1 VVARWV
7 TVIVCVPAA
16 VPFAAVALTTSL
28 FEELTDNPPKSPVKS
43 VRAWRLV
50 WKAVMSLWRLCNEE
64 VTALSAVTRAS
75 NVFSGAA
82 SISRI
87 ASTVEV
93 TSMPLP
99 EVLVAEFR
107 MASTASRIAA
117 FSLEVEEV
125 EEELV
130 SPRSWLSDSLEL
142 PTKLDRSELMELVL
156 IPLLLLRLG
165 SARFDPWSSDQL
177 SYRQIGNFL
186 EPKEGWP
193 PP

>member
-1 VVARWV
+1 
-7 TVIVCVPAA
+7 
-16 VPFAAVALTTSL
+16 
-28 FEELTDNPPKSPVKS
+28 
-43 VRAWRLV
+43 
-50 WKAVMSLWRLCNEE
+50 
-64 VTALSAVTRAS
+64 
-75 NVFSGAA
+75 
-82 SISRI
+82 
-87 ASTVEV
+87 
-93 TSMPLP
+93 MPLP